1 MCNPLAI
8 ALMAAGAGSKA
19 YGNYQTGKATNRA
32 LENGAVRQGQLQGQL
47 NDTILKGAERDF
59 NVGNMQ
65 KNYEDSAQNRTAS
78 IVDILNNYGANAGV
92 PENTGTED
100 VFSLASAKAKLKQL
114 EDSTKLA
121 GLMGRAGAYG
131 DAGQQ
136 RQLNM
141 MNDAD
146 IASGIGQDMNRA
158 QQQTQWAL
166 DKASHKGDNA
176 NLLGDVL
183 MFAGSMNPTMGGGMG
198 TFGKNAVGGSGVS
211 ASRIFGVLA

>member
-19 YGNYQTGKATNRA
+19 YGNYQTGKAMNRA

-92 PENTGTED
+92 PENTGTD
-100 VFSLASAKAKLKQL
+100 AFSLATAKAQVKQL

-136 RQLNM
+136 RQLSM

-158 QQQTQWAL
+158 QQQTKWEL

-176 NLLGDVL
+176 NLLGDGL
-183 MFAGSMNPTMGGGMG
+183 MLWGSMNPTMGGMG
-198 TFGKNAVGGSGVS
+198 AFGKNAVGGSGVS
-211 ASRIFGVLA
+211 ANRIFGGLA

>member
-8 ALMAAGAGSKA
+8 GLLAVGAGSKA
-19 YGNYQTGKATNRA
+19 YGNYQTGKAMNRA
-32 LENGAVRQGQLQGQL
+32 LEDGAMRQGQLQGQL

-65 KNYEDSAQNRTAS
+65 KNYEDSAQNRSAS
-78 IVDILNNYGANAGV
+78 LSDILTSYGQGID
-92 PENTGTED
+92 NTGQVENND
-100 VFSLASAKAKLKQL
+100 FSMALAKSKVKQI

-166 DKASHKGDNA
+166 DKASRKGDNA

-211 ASRIFGVLA
+211 ANRIFGGLA

>member
-8 ALMAAGAGSKA
+8 GLLAAGAGSKA
-19 YGNYQTGKATNRA
+19 YGNYQTGKAMNRA
-32 LENGAVRQGQLQGQL
+32 LENGAMRQGQLQGQL

-92 PENTGTED
+92 PENTGSD
-100 VFSLASAKAKLKQL
+100 AFSLATAKAQVKQL

-166 DKASHKGDNA
+166 DKASRKGDNA

-198 TFGKNAVGGSGVS
+198 TFGKSAVGGSGVS
-211 ASRIFGVLA
+211 ANRIFGGLA

>member
-19 YGNYQTGKATNRA
+19 YGNYQTGKAMNRA

-59 NVGNMQ
+59 SVDNMQ

-92 PENTGTED
+92 PENTGTD
-100 VFSLASAKAKLKQL
+100 AFSLATAKAKVKQL

-146 IASGIGQDMNRA
+146 IASGIGQEMNRA

-166 DKASHKGDNA
+166 DKASRKGDNA
-176 NLLGDVL
+176 NLIGDLL
-183 MFAGSMNPTMGGGMG
+183 MVAGSMNPKLGALGS
-198 TFGKNAVGGSGVS
+198 FGKNAVGGSGVS
-211 ASRIFGVLA
+211 ASRIFGSLA